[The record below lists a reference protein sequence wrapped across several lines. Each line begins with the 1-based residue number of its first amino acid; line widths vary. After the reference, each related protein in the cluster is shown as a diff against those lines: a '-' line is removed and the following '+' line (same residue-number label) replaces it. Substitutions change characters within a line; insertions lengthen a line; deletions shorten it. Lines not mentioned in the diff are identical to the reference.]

1 MEDIIES
8 TVRRAHNLGK
18 RRKHVC
24 AAAAG
29 GREAVY
35 TVVKHRTGTAI
46 ADTAAAVAAGTIY
59 LDLYASHTCAGAS
72 E

>member
-24 AAAAG
+24 GVAAG

-46 ADTAAAVAAGTIY
+46 ADTDAAAAGTIY

>member
-46 ADTAAAVAAGTIY
+46 ADTATAAGTIY